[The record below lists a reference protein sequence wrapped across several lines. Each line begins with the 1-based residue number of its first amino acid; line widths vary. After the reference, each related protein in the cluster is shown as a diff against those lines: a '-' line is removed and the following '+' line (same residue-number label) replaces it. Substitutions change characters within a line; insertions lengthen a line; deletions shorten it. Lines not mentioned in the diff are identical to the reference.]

1 MTTRRPR
8 AAAPPLLAALAALA
22 AFAACNP
29 YLTVQSPAPPG
40 RTARLDQVKNFWGL
54 QRYRLELSRGVA
66 IAITCEHGG
75 PCEHMHVVSDDPA
88 IAEVRAASLGVLQ
101 TSLDGEQTEAA
112 LVIVGKAPGQT
123 RVHVRE
129 KDGSRDVIVTVV
141 AAPAASTS
149 VATASAVAAPA
160 PAKPL
165 TAAR

>member
-1 MTTRRPR
+1 VTRP
-8 AAAPPLLAALAALA
+8 ALAIAALAAVAGLG
-22 AFAACNP
+22 ACDP

-40 RTARLDQVKNFWGL
+40 RTARLDQVKSFWGL

-66 IAITCEHGG
+66 IAITCEHAG
-75 PCEHMHVVSDDPA
+75 PCERMQVVSDDPA

-101 TSLDGEQTEAA
+101 SSINGEQTAAA
-112 LVIVGKAPGQT
+112 LVIVGKAAGQT

-141 AAPAASTS
+141 AP
-149 VATASAVAAPA
+149 PA
-160 PAKPL
+160 PATPL